1 MSYIGQ
7 QLPADVFS
15 GFTTDSFTGDGS
27 ATTFTLSKA
36 PFSEDG
42 LIVVINNVIQQPT
55 TNFTVSGT
63 TLTIVGTAV
72 ADGDVIYAIH
82 TSGAVPSTLASKVD
96 VNGLSDGVILDADAD
111 TTISADTDDQIDF
124 KAGGTDIMSLT
135 ATTAQIND
143 GLTVTVSDN
152 TDTLTV
158 ESTDADS
165 SGGPVLKMYRNSAS
179 PADSDTTGK
188 INFVARNDNSED
200 VTLTAIEQ
208 NIVDASDGAEDGLLY
223 FRTMKDGT
231 STDALHIS
239 PTELVIN
246 DSQVDRDFRIESDSN
261 AILFK
266 LQGVNSANSAGT
278 IGFNSSNSD
287 GNFIEAVNPQ
297 SGVYSLMV
305 QASTSSGGIYTL
317 GLRSTGQAPDDN
329 SSAFINAFDTGAVR
343 FRVYSDGDV
352 QNHDNSYGSTSDS
365 RIKQGIRDANSQ
377 WDDIKALKV
386 RNFKKNDDVTKY
398 GDKAWEQIGVIAQ
411 ELEAAGMDKCVKQEV
426 LYTSED
432 QETKEYLYTQKDKD
446 QGLIPEGKDV
456 GDVQI
461 AKTAN
466 VGDIKEYK
474 TVKYSILYMKAIKA
488 LQEAMAKI
496 ETLETKVK
504 ALEEA

>member
-15 GFTTDSFTGDGS
+15 GFTTDAFTGDGS

-42 LIVVINNVIQQPT
+42 LIVVINNVIQRPT

-72 ADGDVIYAIH
+72 ASGDVIYAIH

-96 VNGLSDGVILDADAD
+96 VNGLSDGVVLDADAD

-135 ATTAQIND
+135 ATTATFND
-143 GLTVTVSDN
+143 GVTITTADN
-152 TDTLTV
+152 SATLTLK
-158 ESTDADS
+158 STDADAS
-165 SGGPVLKMYRNSAS
+165 VGPILDLVRDSAS
-179 PADSDTTGK
+179 PADADFIGAIRYT
-188 INFVARNDNSED
+188 ADNDAGEATQFAEIDAQIS
-200 VTLTAIEQ
+200 
-208 NIVDASDGAEDGLLY
+208 DASDGTEDNQL
-223 FRTMKDGT
+223 FIRSMTDGT
-231 STDALHIS
+231 TRNRIGLYATSTVLND
-239 PTELVIN
+239 
-246 DSQVDRDFRIESDSN
+246 DSQDIDFRVETDSS
-261 AILFK
+261 AYGLY
-266 LQGVNSANSAGT
+266 LQAAHA
-278 IGFNSSNSD
+278 SNSGGTFGVGSNNPD
-287 GNFIEAVNPQ
+287 GNFFQVVNPQ
-297 SGVYSLMV
+297 SGVYST
-305 QASTSSGGIYTL
+305 QINASASSGNLFCLNLKNSGY
-317 GLRSTGQAPDDN
+317 SPDN
-329 SSAFINAFDTGAVR
+329 NASAFIVASDTTTR
-343 FRVYSDGDV
+343 FRVYADGDV
-352 QNHDNSYGSTSDS
+352 QNHDNSYGAISDE
-365 RIKQGIRDANSQ
+365 RIKSEIVDANSQ
-377 WDDIKALKV
+377 WDDIKALRV
-386 RNFKKNDDVTKY
+386 RNYKKNEDIAQY
-398 GDKAWEQIGVIAQ
+398 GDKAWVQLGVIAQ

-426 LYTSED
+426 LYTAED

-461 AKTAN
+461 AKKAN

-474 TVKYSILYMKAIKA
+474 AVKYSILYMKAIKA

-504 ALEEA
+504 ALEDA